1 MGGVKH
7 AVLGLVIE
15 QPSYGY
21 KLAQRLEDRCGSWGW
36 QRAGVYGALDQLA
49 RERLVVSLPQ
59 NDAADT
65 GRAGARTIYEA
76 TPQGVDYF
84 HDWLLESCSPSPLRQ
99 DLDLKI
105 LLSRAEYLPQL
116 IEQTWAQE
124 QQCLQALDA
133 LRQRAQSGRAGAP
146 LTWAEARTVLQRDAE
161 IKLRQVRIEWL
172 QDVRRVM
179 RLMLDA
185 PAGAHGNGST

>member
-105 LLSRAEYLPQL
+105 LLSRAGVFAAADRADLGTGAAVP
-116 IEQTWAQE
+116 TGA
-124 QQCLQALDA
+124 
-133 LRQRAQSGRAGAP
+133 RRAQAEGAVG
-146 LTWAEARTVLQRDAE
+146 ARGCSA
-161 IKLRQVRIEWL
+161 
-172 QDVRRVM
+172 DV
-179 RLMLDA
+179 
-185 PAGAHGNGST
+185 G